1 MQAMTPRVT
10 ASTVSLRAFGFQP
23 NAWPLIEELSGF
35 PNRRPNGSHGLNL
48 SAPNSYLRDIDV
60 TRHSQQ
66 STFEPSNTAP
76 FRSTEGLGYAR
87 GGRR

>member
-35 PNRRPNGSHGLNL
+35 PNRRRESEHSF
-48 SAPNSYLRDIDV
+48 SAQNWGATNYNREDKLK
-60 TRHSQQ
+60 
-66 STFEPSNTAP
+66 
-76 FRSTEGLGYAR
+76 
-87 GGRR
+87 